1 MRRLLQERLRAV
13 LQPLGVKELLPS
25 LARLKLLEEVVD
37 LTEPMSRLVEVGA
50 GTPDD
55 LPFLRSKTVPTPRG
69 SRGSVLCPLVTVILT
84 GVYDDDV
91 SSLLP
96 RSDIDGVERLDLGYA
111 IVGCCG
117 LVNCAT
123 NRWSGCLGRKPH
135 EDGRTDTPTK
145 LSEEDRL

>member
-13 LQPLGVKELLPS
+13 LQPLGVEELLPS

-50 GTPDD
+50 GTRHD

-69 SRGSVLCPLVTVILT
+69 GGGSVLRPLLTVILP

-91 SSLLP
+91 PSLL
-96 RSDIDGVERLDLGYA
+96 L
-111 IVGCCG
+111 
-117 LVNCAT
+117 
-123 NRWSGCLGRKPH
+123 
-135 EDGRTDTPTK
+135 
-145 LSEEDRL
+145 

>member
-37 LTEPMSRLVEVGA
+37 LTEPMSRSVEVGT
-50 GTPDD
+50 GTSDD

-69 SRGSVLCPLVTVILT
+69 GGGSVLRPLVTVILP

-91 SSLLP
+91 PSLL
-96 RSDIDGVERLDLGYA
+96 L
-111 IVGCCG
+111 
-117 LVNCAT
+117 
-123 NRWSGCLGRKPH
+123 
-135 EDGRTDTPTK
+135 
-145 LSEEDRL
+145 